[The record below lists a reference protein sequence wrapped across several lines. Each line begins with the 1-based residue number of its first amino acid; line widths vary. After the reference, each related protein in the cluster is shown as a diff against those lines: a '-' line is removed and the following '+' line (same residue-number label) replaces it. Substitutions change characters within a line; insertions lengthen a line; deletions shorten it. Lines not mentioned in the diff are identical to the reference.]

1 MKREVKIGIF
11 AVVMIV
17 AAWAGVRFLKGF
29 DIFGRNAVYYA
40 SYDQISGLQAASP
53 IQMKGVK
60 IGTVTGIS
68 FDPERSQNVVLQFT
82 IKRQYRIPID
92 SEAKIFSDGLLGGKA
107 IEIVYGSSKEYLERG
122 DTLRSVRGRDLMD
135 VAGSELEF
143 FKQKVSLLTENLS
156 RTLDNVNRLLESNE
170 AHINGTMAHLDTM
183 SGDLA
188 EVLDAQKQNLQSA
201 VENLSAFSA
210 MLGENAPRVDSMV
223 GNLNRISTELA
234 ESDFAGKLS
243 AAVGE
248 VDALVEEIRRG
259 EGTVGRLM
267 NDPAL
272 YESLTQASDN
282 LASLLADLEQYP
294 GRYVHFSLFGR
305 NPEKMQARAER
316 QAAKEAER
324 AWRDSLKAAR

>member
-11 AVVMIV
+11 AVAMIV
-17 AAWAGVRFLKGF
+17 AAWAGIRFLKGF

-53 IQMKGVK
+53 IMMKGVK

-68 FDPERSQNVVLQFT
+68 LDPRRSQNVVLQFT
-82 IKRQYRIPID
+82 IKRQYRIPVD
-92 SEAKIFSDGLLGGKA
+92 SEAKIFSDGLMGGKA
-107 IEIVYGSSKEYLERG
+107 VEIIYGSSDEYLEKG
-122 DTLRSVRGRDLMD
+122 DTLRSALGRDLMD
-135 VAGSELEF
+135 MAGSELEF
-143 FKQKVSLLTENLS
+143 FKQKVSMLTEELS
-156 RTLDNVNRLLESNE
+156 RTLGNVNRLLEAN
-170 AHINGTMAHLDTM
+170 AGHIDGTMAHLDTL

-188 EVLDAQKQNLQSA
+188 EVLGSQKQNLASA
-201 VENLSAFSA
+201 VENLAAFSE

-234 ESDFAGKLS
+234 EADFAGKLS
-243 AAVGE
+243 ATVGE
-248 VDALVEEIRRG
+248 VDSLVAEIRRG

-272 YESLTQASDN
+272 YESLNRASDN

-305 NPEKMQARAER
+305 SPEKMQAKAER
-316 QAAKEAER
+316 QAARAAER
-324 AWRDSLKAAR
+324 AERDSLKALR

>member
-17 AAWAGVRFLKGF
+17 AAWAGIRFLKGF

-53 IQMKGVK
+53 IMMKGVK
-60 IGTVTGIS
+60 IGTVTGIA
-68 FDPERSQNVVLQFT
+68 FNPERSQNVVLQFT

-92 SEAKIFSDGLLGGKA
+92 SEAKIYSDGLMGGKA
-107 IEIVYGSSKEYLERG
+107 IEIVYGSSDEYLERG

-143 FKQKVSLLTENLS
+143 FKQKVSQLTEDLS
-156 RTLDNVNRLLESNE
+156 RTLNNINQLLETN
-170 AHINGTMAHLDTM
+170 AGHVNGTMAHLDAL

-188 EVLDAQKQNLQSA
+188 EVLDAQKQNLASA
-201 VENLSAFSA
+201 VENLSAFSG
-210 MLGENAPRVDSMV
+210 MLGENAPRVDSMMN
-223 GNLNRISTELA
+223 NLNRITTELA
-234 ESDFAGKLS
+234 EADFARRLTET
-243 AAVGE
+243 VGE
-248 VDALVEEIRRG
+248 VDALVAQIRQG
-259 EGTVGRLM
+259 EGTVGRLL

-272 YESLTQASDN
+272 YESLTEASDN

-305 NPEKMQARAER
+305 NPEKMKARAER
-316 QAAKEAER
+316 QAARQAER
-324 AWRDSLKAAR
+324 AERDSLKALR